1 MVKVKKKEA
10 LLTLK
15 DLEGSM
21 WQWTFINII
30 ATLKRNPIKLTEEE
44 LNVLRNAK
52 NTYVQALAA
61 ELENT
66 VYVQ

>member
-15 DLEGSM
+15 DLERSM
-21 WQWTFINII
+21 SQWTFINII

-44 LNVLRNAK
+44 LNVLRNAM